1 MKIFYSFIISCI
13 SILGYS
19 QTILY
24 QSESTSRTVQDPQ
37 TVILTQGFHA
47 TSNVSNPFI
56 AKIGSGTVNQG
67 GPVDSG
73 AGAGNPTGTTAPQG
87 QSFHDTEGN
96 IGVNRAG
103 QLEFSLPIDLPPGV
117 KNVTPQI
124 SLVYNSGSGNG
135 IAGYGWSISG
145 ITAISRI
152 AKNIENAHEVK
163 EIQLSYSD
171 YYSFNGQRLILKSGE
186 YGRDGAEYVT
196 EKYSNTKIRSV
207 GTENPAQPWQGPE
220 YWEVTFEDGS
230 QAWYG
235 RNLDGRTPT
244 EYNITEWK
252 DPQGNYITY
261 SYDQG
266 DRVAIISTIKWGGNK
281 DLNTPHMNI
290 IQFNYKGRGLKEES
304 YIQGLKFYQ
313 SKILSEIKVFTNNAQ
328 FKRYSIEYTDNGTN
342 YQFANKIT
350 EYNAE
355 DDHATD
361 VILNYPPMA
370 NSSYAEYIAEPD
382 PFDNV
387 KLVGDFNGDSY
398 LDFLMNNGTV
408 KLGAFNETFSNI
420 STGKVFAAN
429 AKVVST
435 LLDEQGQ
442 VYNGNG
448 IVEYKD
454 GKVLGYIF
462 RENTFVKVFE
472 RNLLLGSP
480 DDMTTLDVGDL
491 DGDGIPDLF
500 VDDGDQG
507 AFNTKA
513 VVDLKYPS
521 TGFSYIIS
529 SINENSYPDQHYTDI
544 DGDGKAEIISVS
556 GSQYTV
562 FEFVKY
568 DTTHY
573 EKKIRFSGNLLEA
586 KDSEFP
592 VLFGDFNGD
601 GKLDF
606 TIPITDYAIGKADD
620 WRFYMGTEKGF
631 APFLKKEFFTYRKF
645 QKEMTGNYAKFAKQY
660 FFSVTDMNKDGKSD
674 IVQVF
679 SYNQI
684 NPFQGNGYREF
695 GYVVSAKMANGSE
708 VDGTPN
714 FTPNWSFQSPVYG
727 TPDITD
733 LTLFSPLT
741 SPIKSGNNY
750 YNVFLFWKQHLKK
763 IKGPTPLSELA
774 RVSSITQG
782 GVTTS
787 VNYLEVVPDNAINP
801 NFYKKER
808 KEFYPY
814 YSLSRADQL
823 YAVSQLQQE
832 NRKQDF
838 RYRGITGNMHG
849 KKMMGYHQTAQS
861 SWYADGFE
869 NTKIWSGS
877 EIDTMNDGLPAKQW
891 SIRTNIENNVFPAD
905 ISENNTQLLSFESVR
920 YKTDKLLNGQ
930 VVTVIPAD
938 KTKIVT
944 AAVPNFTR
952 TKDFL
957 TGTFIQKVTTYGNY
971 YLPSQIEINTDYGYA
986 VSTTDFN
993 YEHNPY
999 GIGKDY
1005 YVGRPSNKLERI
1017 EAYGDTQNNITKYV
1031 YENGLLKT
1039 STFFPGSNATNSI
1052 TEEYSYD
1059 GFGNITTKK
1068 ITSGIDG
1075 NSKTEKVKY
1084 DPEGRFI
1091 MSRIDNLGLETG
1103 ITYNAW
1109 GQVLTQKDPDGNR
1122 ITNTYDSWGKLSTSK
1137 RNLSGTTTYTYKKE
1151 GNGDII
1157 VTEYSPDGDVL
1168 KKYTNKLGQ
1177 NYKISTKAFGQGQYV
1192 SKETQYDLLGRKTK
1206 ESEPYFE
1213 GQSVSKWNT
1222 FIYDDM
1228 VFPAKITATAFTG
1241 KQTETTVSGLTTTV
1255 KETNLADYGRTTSQ
1269 TLDALGNIIS
1279 STDKGG
1285 TVHFSYNAAGQQIMA
1300 QYEENIVTTKYDDLG
1315 NKVYME
1321 DPSTG
1326 VYQYEYLGYMGALS
1340 RITSPKGEKRYEY
1353 NTLGQLIR
1361 QFEKS
1366 STGNETDKI
1375 IGFTYDSKG
1384 RVTSK
1389 SGTSKGKTYS
1399 SNISYDPQGR
1409 ILSSSE
1415 SSNGKYFI
1423 QKDIAYDDKARV
1435 ISYEKQLYSSGVLTK
1450 VQIENVYSAWNGELY
1465 KVKDKITNKSLWEL
1479 NQTNEKGLVLNA
1491 KLGSVDIINDYDI
1504 TNSFLKEI
1512 RHNSAVKPSL
1522 LHIQYQFDAI
1532 KNELKSRVTG
1542 GDFNITESFDYDGNN
1557 RLVNWTNPVTGVKIH
1572 NGILNVYDAKGR
1584 ILENDQVGT
1593 IKYENSAKIY
1603 QPTGM
1608 TLNAAGTQSYNNDL
1622 IQSIVY
1628 NENNDPV
1635 FIDGEKGDVAFQY
1648 GLSNMRQRVSYGGNF
1663 STDGDG
1669 KFTKFYSEDGSFE
1682 VVKNNITGKEK
1693 HILYI
1698 GGTPYES
1705 NIIYL
1710 KNYDETNGSYKFLHK
1725 DYLGSILAISDEA
1738 GNKLEQRHFDAWGNF
1753 THLQIGNGAII
1764 TDKNIID
1771 ATSLLVER
1779 GYTSHEHFAEV
1790 GIIHMN
1796 GRLYDPLLR
1805 RFLNADENIQA
1816 PFNTQNYNRYGYV
1829 ANNPL
1834 MYIDPSGEVAWIV
1847 VGAVVGAVAG
1857 AYFTGVKANGSWN
1870 PAKWNWGATWG
1881 KIAMGGAIGAFTGVV
1896 GAAVG
1901 VSAAAYAATAWG
1913 INGGLLGGAIAG
1925 ASGGAVAGAING
1937 FATSVMFGEN
1947 VIEGT
1952 LVGGLSGAAI
1962 GGVVGGVSGAIG
1974 QVVKNA
1980 QAAKI
1985 GAPQGTILKD
1995 APIQVGRSQWTL
2007 NNTAKIAPKTTT
2019 IGKTPKIIIGEVE
2032 RLPDPKPTNVKKLDV
2047 HDCVDCQNPRFIFDS
2062 KGKGLDLEYF
2072 NGLTQNPNTSIIT
2085 GGKGG
2090 QNIVNMSGPPNSYTN
2105 LNNGHIVVYG
2115 PQGKP
2120 IFDVDAVRVKG
2131 IFYNTTPSGKVI
2143 PSFGHGTKFN
2153 GTTPK
2158 SLIDFFGL

>member
-1 MKIFYSFIISCI
+1 
-13 SILGYS
+13 
-19 QTILY
+19 
-24 QSESTSRTVQDPQ
+24 VQDPQ
-37 TVILTQGFHA
+37 TVVLAQGFHA
-47 TSNVSNPFI
+47 TSNVSNPFV
-56 AKIGSGTVNQG
+56 AKIGSSTVNQG

-73 AGAGNPTGTTAPQG
+73 AGSGNPTGTTAPAG
-87 QSFHDTEGN
+87 KSFHDTEGN
-96 IGVNRAG
+96 IEVTRAG
-103 QLEFSLPIDLPPGV
+103 QLQFTLPIDLPSGV
-117 KNVTPQI
+117 KNVAPEVN
-124 SLVYNSGSGNG
+124 LVYNSNSGNG
-135 IAGYGWSISG
+135 IAGYGWNISG

-152 AKNIENAHEVK
+152 AKNIENAQEVK
-163 EIQLSYSD
+163 EIQLNYSD

-186 YGRDGAEYVT
+186 YGKDGAEYVT
-196 EKYSNTKIRSV
+196 EKYSNTKIRSI
-207 GTENPAQPWQGPE
+207 GSENPAQPWQGPE

-235 RNLDGRTPT
+235 KNLDARTST
-244 EYNITEWK
+244 EYNITEWR
-252 DPQGNYITY
+252 DPQGNYISY
-261 SYDQG
+261 SYSQA
-266 DRVAIISTIKWGGNK
+266 DRMTMISTIKWGGNK
-281 DLNTPHMNI
+281 DLATPHMNTI
-290 IQFNYKGRGLKEES
+290 LFNYIDRNLKEES

-313 SKILSEIKVFTNNAQ
+313 SKILSEIKVITNNVPV
-328 FKRYSIEYTDNGTN
+328 KTYSIEYTGNGTN
-342 YQFANKIT
+342 YQFVGKIT
-350 EYNAE
+350 EYNNANDE
-355 DDHATD
+355 YATD
-361 VILNYPPMA
+361 IILNYPPMA
-370 NSSYAEYIAEPD
+370 NSSYAEYTAEPD

-408 KLGAFNETFSNI
+408 KLGAFNETFSI
-420 STGKVFAAN
+420 VSTGKIFAGN

-435 LLDEQGQ
+435 LLDEEGQ

-448 IVEYKD
+448 IVEIKD
-454 GKVLGYIF
+454 SRVYGYIF
-462 RENTFVKVFE
+462 RNNDFVQVFSKSLGNTVFW
-472 RNLLLGSP
+472 GH
-480 DDMTTLDVGDL
+480 DDRIILEVGDF
-491 DGDGIPDLF
+491 DGDGIPDAFL
-500 VDDGDQG
+500 DDGAPAG
-507 AFNTKA
+507 FNSKGI
-513 VVDLKYPS
+513 VNLKNTSIPL
-521 TGFSYIIS
+521 TPLLIAPG
-529 SINENSYPDQHYTDI
+529 INEDDYKERQYTDI
-544 DGDGKAEIISVS
+544 DGDGKVEIIHVS
-556 GSQYTV
+556 GSKYTV

-568 DTTHY
+568 DATQY
-573 EKKIRFSGNLLEA
+573 VQKIRFSGNLLET
-586 KDSEFP
+586 KDPEFP

-606 TIPITDYAIGKADD
+606 TIPITDYAIGKPDD

-631 APFLKKEFFTYRKF
+631 VPFLKKEFFTYRKF

-660 FFSVTDMNKDGKSD
+660 FFSITDMNKDGKSD
-674 IVQVF
+674 VVQVF

-684 NPFQGNGYREF
+684 NPFQANGYRDF
-695 GYVVSAKMANGSE
+695 GYVVSAKMADGSDA
-708 VDGTPN
+708 DGTPN
-714 FTPNWSFQSPVYG
+714 FTPNWLFQSPVYG

-733 LTLFSPLT
+733 LTLFSPIT

-750 YNVFLFWKQHLKK
+750 YNVFLYWKQYLKK

-787 VNYLEVVPDNAINP
+787 INYLEIVPDNTVNP
-801 NFYKKER
+801 NFYKKEK

-832 NRKQDF
+832 NKKQDF
-838 RYRGITGNMHG
+838 RYRGITGNLHG
-849 KKMMGYHQTAQS
+849 KKMMGYYQFAQS

-877 EIDTMNDGLPAKQW
+877 EIDPVNEGLPAKQW
-891 SIRTNIENNVFPAD
+891 SIRTNIENNIFPLD

-930 VVTVIPAD
+930 VITVIPAD

-944 AAVPNFTR
+944 AAVPEFTKA
-952 TKDFL
+952 KDFL
-957 TGTFIQKVTTYGNY
+957 TGTFTQKSTIYGNY
-971 YLPSQIEINTDYGYA
+971 YLPSQIEVNTDYGYA
-986 VSTTDFN
+986 VSTTDFK
-993 YEHNPY
+993 YEHNLY

-1005 YVGRPSNKLERI
+1005 YVGRPSNKLEKI
-1017 EAYGDTQNNITKYV
+1017 EAYGDTQNSSTTYT
-1031 YENGLLKT
+1031 YENNLLKT
-1039 STFFPGSNATNSI
+1039 STFFPGSNANHGI
-1052 TEEYSYD
+1052 TEEYYYD
-1059 GFGNITTKK
+1059 GFGNTTTKK
-1068 ITSGIDG
+1068 ITSAIDG
-1075 NSKTEKVKY
+1075 NSKTEKIKY

-1091 MSRIDNLGLETG
+1091 INRTNNLGLETVA
-1103 ITYNAW
+1103 TYNTW
-1109 GQVLTQKDPDGNR
+1109 GQVLTQKDADGNT
-1122 ITNTYDSWGKLSTSK
+1122 ITNTYDPWGKLSTSK
-1137 RNLSGTTTYTYKKE
+1137 RNLSGTTTYTYEKDD
-1151 GNGDII
+1151 NTNII

-1177 NYKISTKAFGQGQYV
+1177 NYKTSTKAFGQGQYI
-1192 SKETQYDLLGRKTK
+1192 SKEIQYDILGRKIK

-1213 GQSVSKWNT
+1213 GQGASQWNT
-1222 FIYDDM
+1222 FTYDDT
-1228 VFPAKITATAFTG
+1228 VFPAKVKATLFTG
-1241 KQTETTVSGLTTTV
+1241 KQTETIVSGFTTTV
-1255 KETNLADYGRTTSQ
+1255 KETNPADYGRITSQ
-1269 TLDALGNIIS
+1269 TVDALGNAIS

-1285 TVHFSYNAAGQQIMA
+1285 TVNFSYNAAGQQIMA
-1300 QYEENIVTTKYDDLG
+1300 QYEQNIVTTKYDEWG
-1315 NKVYME
+1315 NKIYME

-1340 RITSPKGEKRYEY
+1340 KIISPKGEKRYEY

-1366 STGNETDKI
+1366 TTGNETDKTI
-1375 IGFTYDSKG
+1375 SFTYDSKG

-1409 ILSSSE
+1409 VLSSTE

-1423 QKDIAYDDKARV
+1423 QKDITYDDKARV

-1450 VQIENVYSAWNGELY
+1450 VQVENVYSAWNGELY
-1465 KVKDKITNKSLWEL
+1465 KVKDKVTDKSLWEL
-1479 NQTNEKGLVLNA
+1479 NRTNEKGLVLKA

-1504 TNSFLKEI
+1504 TKSFLKEI
-1512 RHNSAVKPSL
+1512 KHSSAVKPSL

-1532 KNELKSRVTG
+1532 KNELKSRITG

-1557 RLVNWTNPVTGVKIH
+1557 RLVNWTNPVTGVKIQ

-1608 TLNAAGTQSYNNDL
+1608 TLNAAGTQRYNNDL

-1648 GLSNMRQRVSYGGNF
+1648 GLSSMRQRVSYGGNF
-1663 STDGDG
+1663 STDGEG
-1669 KFTKFYSEDGSFE
+1669 MFTKFYSEDGSFE
-1682 VVKNNITGKEK
+1682 VVKNNATGKEK

-1705 NIIYL
+1705 NIVYL
-1710 KNYDETNGSYKFLHK
+1710 KDYDETNGSYKFLHK

-1829 ANNPL
+1829 MNNPL
-1834 MYIDPSGEVAWIV
+1834 MYNDPNGEFAWII
-1847 VGAVVGAVAG
+1847 AG
-1857 AYFTGVKANGSWN
+1857 AIIGAYVTGVKANGSWN
-1870 PAKWNWGATWG
+1870 PVKWNWGATWG
-1881 KIAMGGAIGAFTGVV
+1881 KIVAGGAIGAFTGGIGTVV
-1896 GAAVG
+1896 GA
-1901 VSAAAYAATAWG
+1901 SAATAAATAWG
-1913 INGGLLGGAIAG
+1913 INGGILGGAIAG

-1937 FATSVMFGEN
+1937 FATAVMFGED

-1952 LVGGLSGAAI
+1952 VLGGLSGAA
-1962 GGVVGGVSGAIG
+1962 VGGVLGGIAG
-1974 QVVKNA
+1974 GVQQVAKNI

-1985 GAPQGTILKD
+1985 GAPQGTILKG
-1995 APIQVGRSQWTL
+1995 APIQAGRSQWTL
-2007 NNTAKIAPKTTT
+2007 NNTPKTSTVGATAPKPQTGTLVIGDIGRGYADEIVGYQLLDEGATSVPIYKEAPPVNHQGESTFAKTFATKSTKTEVNAFNHNYKYATRVRMRGVEDPVSHNFPYSFDDAILSTTPILKNNGYKIFQQSGT
-2019 IGKTPKIIIGEVE
+2019 MNGKNGVFEI
-2032 RLPDPKPTNVKKLDV
+2032 
-2047 HDCVDCQNPRFIFDS
+2047 
-2062 KGKGLDLEYF
+2062 
-2072 NGLTQNPNTSIIT
+2072 GLTKDNIIDHRFFR
-2085 GGKGG
+2085 
-2090 QNIVNMSGPPNSYTN
+2090 P
-2105 LNNGHIVVYG
+2105 
-2115 PQGKP
+2115 
-2120 IFDVDAVRVKG
+2120 VR
-2131 IFYNTTPSGKVI
+2131 
-2143 PSFGHGTKFN
+2143 
-2153 GTTPK
+2153 
-2158 SLIDFFGL
+2158 